1 MSRLKDLIGENDSQR
16 MVDLFQ
22 ILDNEETGN
31 IDAIYKDM
39 ILARKIIWSRYNNL
53 TVSNVKIRGVD
64 YYNNNSER
72 HINNNP
78 IDQSL
83 TVQIKKAIQEVKA
96 LNRLMTLR
104 VVHPIPTYF
113 HQVFCNYIYDVSNM

>member
-16 MVDLFQ
+16 MVDLFH

-31 IDAIYKDM
+31 IDVIYLDM
-39 ILARKIIWSRYNNL
+39 ILARKIIRSRYNKL

-64 YYNNNSER
+64 YYNNNSEKHR
-72 HINNNP
+72 NDKS

-83 TVQIKKAIQEVKA
+83 KVQIKKALEEVKV

-104 VVHPIPTYF
+104 VVNPIPSHF
-113 HQVFCNYIYDVSNM
+113 KKVFLELTM

>member
-31 IDAIYKDM
+31 IDVIYKDM
-39 ILARKIIWSRYNNL
+39 ILARKIIRSRYNKL

-64 YYNNNSER
+64 YYNKNSEKHR
-72 HINNNP
+72 DDKP

-83 TVQIKKAIQEVKA
+83 KVQIKKALREVKA

-104 VVHPIPTYF
+104 VDNPMPSPF
-113 HQVFCNYIYDVSNM
+113 HQAFCNYIYDLSNI

>member
-31 IDAIYKDM
+31 IDVIYLDM
-39 ILARKIIWSRYNNL
+39 ILARKIIRSRYNKL

-64 YYNNNSER
+64 YYNNNSEKHR
-72 HINNNP
+72 NDKS

-83 TVQIKKAIQEVKA
+83 KVQIKKALEEVKV

-104 VVHPIPTYF
+104 VVNPIPSHF
-113 HQVFCNYIYDVSNM
+113 HEVFCNYICK